1 MYTCN
6 KTGTS
11 SFWEKYN
18 VSLSKCQKRVSKRYC
33 KFISL
38 LLFRLLWEKV
48 WTLCLFYISCCCF
61 LSQVTGPMI
70 LQVQKLRNIS
80 APKANEESIHA
91 PRLLKIQLT
100 DGHLTCHGLE
110 NSSIP
115 DLRYESMHCSVQS
128 NLDLMECQGTGKIY
142 LLYRTAP
149 RNKFSGKLP
158 KCLLYR
164 GINCNNISVPS
175 YTYNWSYC
183 TRNSRTGKQ
192 KCLKLPYT

>member
-1 MYTCN
+1 MYTCSE
-6 KTGTS
+6 TGTS
-11 SFWEKYN
+11 SFREKYN
-18 VSLSKCQKRVSKRYC
+18 FSLSNCQKIVSKRSC
-33 KFISL
+33 KFLCL

-48 WTLCLFYISCCCF
+48 WPLCLFFISCCCF

-115 DLRYESMHCSVQS
+115 DLRYEVTVSKKWWFSQLYTMQCSVQW
-128 NLDLMECQGTGKIY
+128 NLDLTECQGTSEIC
-142 LLYRTAP
+142 LLYRTP
-149 RNKFSGKLP
+149 SCNEFSGKLP
-158 KCLLYR
+158 KCLLYQ
-164 GINCNNISVPS
+164 GINCNNISVAS
-175 YTYNWSYC
+175 YT
-183 TRNSRTGKQ
+183 
-192 KCLKLPYT
+192 